1 MPERSFIMSVIF
13 WAILVIAFVILE
25 IATVQLVSIWL
36 AAGSFITML
45 CTYFFDLKPFAQLI
59 VFILSSAVL
68 LLITFPI
75 IRSRHKKFHIATNA
89 DLDIG
94 KAAAVIEDIEPS
106 CSTGRVT
113 LNGVD
118 WCAVSENGE
127 SIPKGVTVTVVAIS
141 GAKLIVRRSS

>member
-1 MPERSFIMSVIF
+1 MSVIF

-25 IATVQLVSIWL
+25 VVTVQLVSIWL

-45 CTYFFDLKPFAQLI
+45 CTFFFDLKPFGQMT
-59 VFILSSAVL
+59 VFIISSAVL
-68 LLITFPI
+68 LLITIPL
-75 IRSRHKKFHIATNA
+75 IRSRHKKNHIATNA

-94 KAAAVIEDIEPS
+94 KTATVIEEIKS
-106 CSTGRVT
+106 TSHTGRVT

-127 SIPKGVTVTVVAIS
+127 IISKGATVTVVEIS